1 MAEYLVTGVGGF
13 IGAAVAKAL
22 LDAGHRVV
30 GVDNLSTGYENN
42 IPPGTDFFKADCQ
55 DASLYDRLPDHNY
68 DAILHIAGQSSG
80 EISFDDPVYDL
91 RTNAESTLHLLKY
104 ALAKNCRRMIY
115 ASTMSVYGMQPD
127 HPVREDTLPVPHSFY
142 GVGKLASE
150 HYLRL
155 YEQYGVRSTCLRL
168 FNVYGPGQN
177 MANLRQGM
185 VSIFMAMMIAD
196 GHIHV
201 KGSPDRYRD
210 FVYID
215 DVVRAFLLCLQNPAS
230 SGGVFNIAGSGK
242 VTVGEIIN
250 KMISLHHRPV
260 TVKFEGSTS
269 GDIPGIHANGSHAAK
284 VLGYKPSASLDAGL
298 AKMYAWAFEAM
309 TGKAPNSNPRSI
321 PCSAPSSAPSS
332 APDAAANP
340 TCPPKNCKT
349 R

>member
-1 MAEYLVTGVGGF
+1 MADYLVTGVGGF
-13 IGAAVAKAL
+13 IGAAVAKNL
-22 LDAGHRVV
+22 LDNGHRVI
-30 GVDNLSTGYENN
+30 GIDNLTTGYENN
-42 IPPGTDFFKADCQ
+42 IPCGCEFYKAHCQ
-55 DASLYDRLPDHNY
+55 DASLYNRLPELKY
-68 DAILHIAGQSSG
+68 DAIFHIAGQSSG

-91 RTNAESTLHLLKY
+91 RTNAESTLHLLKF
-104 ALAKNCRRMIY
+104 ALAKGCKRMVY

-127 HPVREDTLPVPHSFY
+127 HPVKEDAVPVPHSFY

-155 YEQYGVRSTCLRL
+155 YEQYGVSSTCLRL

-185 VSIFMAMMIAD
+185 VSIFMAMMIAN

-215 DVVRAFLLCLQNPAS
+215 DVVNAFLLCLQNPAS
-230 SGGVFNIAGSGK
+230 GGGIFNIAGSGK

-250 KMISLHHRPV
+250 KMIALHHSPV

-284 VLGYKPSASLDAGL
+284 VLGYTPKVSLDDGL
-298 AKMYAWAFEAM
+298 AKMYAWASAAM
-309 TGKAPNSNPRSI
+309 KMVKA
-321 PCSAPSSAPSS
+321 
-332 APDAAANP
+332 
-340 TCPPKNCKT
+340 
-349 R
+349 